1 MGDPEN
7 SPFNKLSTADKAQ
20 TAANIIADAAAMKHN
35 AAVFLGKTKAAAR
48 LAGAPIVAKAILPAT
63 MALEAYNNTKEG
75 WGNVANEQLQ
85 TVGDDAESGV
95 VQGTANPLAT
105 LYNTGRAAA
114 NVGEMTLAPF
124 VDDFTRTQQI
134 RRGEARKYAKE
145 LNSNRRF
152 VKELPNANDAKI
164 NAAAERLSGRRERGN
179 IDSTNRPVVQNP
191 DGSISTVRTISIG
204 TDRGE
209 TLIPTVSE
217 DGRIMT
223 NAEAIAQYK
232 KTGRHFGIFDTP
244 QNATKYAEALH
255 TDQEKRY
262 APQPEQYSVR
272 PIEYGPPSKSNSV
285 KQAAPSL
292 EREPYTSEVEFFKQN
307 PRTAGM
313 ATEDN
318 QVIVNPYSNL
328 SEIERKALIK
338 NETSRVLM
346 RNMPSNERPSFSI
359 TPEQRSAFKNYG
371 SEQDIRETIAARI
384 LSGDPSAGAA
394 TQEQMAFASS
404 LEGKMKTAKPEQYSV
419 RPIESGFTKIDPYKS
434 TRKLELR
441 P

>member
-1 MGDPEN
+1 MKEPASFSQKAEKVAQLADVGSLVGDQG
-7 SPFNKLSTADKAQ
+7 ADYLKAKAIQ
-20 TAANIIADAAAMKHN
+20 ALITPTQYRPSQAQAAAAMQKSRQLKN
-35 AAVFLGKTKAAAR
+35 AANLLKIGSRATGVTALAPSIYEIATSEGTDAER
-48 LAGAPIVAKAILPAT
+48 L
-63 MALEAYNNTKEG
+63 
-75 WGNVANEQLQ
+75 GNVASLGTNIAGIAAPVFGTGAAIGGAISYPIQMGLKKEL
-85 TVGDDAESGV
+85 GDAYGEPKFTLNPFAE
-95 VQGTANPLAT
+95 LAKDIP
-105 LYNTGRAAA
+105 TGIEIAS
-114 NVGEMTLAPF
+114 APF
-124 VDDFTRTQQI
+124 VDDFTKKQQE
-134 RRGEARKYAKE
+134 RRNNARKFNKE

-272 PIEYGPPSKSNSV
+272 PIES
-285 KQAAPSL
+285 
-292 EREPYTSEVEFFKQN
+292 
-307 PRTAGM
+307 
-313 ATEDN
+313 
-318 QVIVNPYSNL
+318 
-328 SEIERKALIK
+328 
-338 NETSRVLM
+338 
-346 RNMPSNERPSFSI
+346 
-359 TPEQRSAFKNYG
+359 G
-371 SEQDIRETIAARI
+371 S
-384 LSGDPSAGAA
+384 
-394 TQEQMAFASS
+394 
-404 LEGKMKTAKPEQYSV
+404 
-419 RPIESGFTKIDPYKS
+419 TKIDPYKS

>member
-20 TAANIIADAAAMKHN
+20 TAANIIADAAAMKHK

-48 LAGAPIVAKAILPAT
+48 LVGAPTVAKAILPAT
-63 MALEAYNNTKEG
+63 MGLEAYNNTKEG

-85 TVGDDAESGV
+85 TVGDDAESGA
-95 VQGTANPLAT
+95 VQGMANPLAT

-114 NVGEMTLAPF
+114 NVGEMALAPF

-145 LNSNRRF
+145 LR
-152 VKELPNANDAKI
+152 AN
-164 NAAAERLSGRRERGN
+164 
-179 IDSTNRPVVQNP
+179 
-191 DGSISTVRTISIG
+191 
-204 TDRGE
+204 
-209 TLIPTVSE
+209 
-217 DGRIMT
+217 
-223 NAEAIAQYK
+223 
-232 KTGRHFGIFDTP
+232 
-244 QNATKYAEALH
+244 
-255 TDQEKRY
+255 QEKRY
-262 APQPEQYSVR
+262 APQPEQYNVF
-272 PIEYGPPSKSNSV
+272 PIEYGPLSKSNSV

-307 PRTAGM
+307 PITAGM

-318 QVIVNPYSNL
+318 RVIVNPYSNL

-384 LSGDPSAGAA
+384 LTGDPSAGAA

-404 LEGKMKTAKPEQYSV
+404 LEGKMQSAKPEQYSV